1 MTSWEKGIR
10 PAGNLHPFHIVHN
23 KNILAIIGRHTS
35 SVFRRL
41 IVMEAK
47 YSKIFTK
54 KLHSI
59 PVSLL
64 LCSMHPM
71 RFFPPLWV
79 QQSRKNMS
87 SFLHCQKCLFSSL
100 CFLRMLRI
108 FLQGSPRHVDNQRQ
122 KVGKYL
128 KKYLS

>member
-59 PVSLL
+59 PVSNSCVAAPHEVLSAL
-64 LCSMHPM
+64 VGAAKSEKYVIISALAEVS
-71 RFFPPLWV
+71 FFLPL
-79 QQSRKNMS
+79 S
-87 SFLHCQKCLFSSL
+87 LFFEDAENISAGVTTP
-100 CFLRMLRI
+100 C
-108 FLQGSPRHVDNQRQ
+108 G
-122 KVGKYL
+122 
-128 KKYLS
+128 